1 MNCLHYSIPGKQS
14 IRNLLEQLPEDFS
27 RSLEL
32 KSSDHL
38 SCHRILRESIRSLGD
53 PELSNRR
60 RAQVVGAVSAL
71 FEELS
76 GDERVRKNETEY
88 LSLRLL
94 QAEAQCS
101 ISEFQN
107 GGDASG
113 FERLI
118 SKLKQ
123 EFAPAESDT
132 VSSSSGPPVSLTD
145 PSAPRNAPA
154 PLRLGAVL
162 GFLFLLG
169 LLVAGMITVGI
180 FAIGIAS

>member
-14 IRNLLEQLPEDFS
+14 IRNLLDQLPEDFS

-32 KSSDHL
+32 KSANHL
-38 SCHRILRESIRSLGD
+38 SCHRILRESIRRLAD
-53 PELSNRR
+53 PEMSNRR

-76 GDERVRKNETEY
+76 GDERVRKDENEY

-113 FERLI
+113 FDRLV

-123 EFAPAESDT
+123 EFALPGTAA
-132 VSSSSGPPVSLTD
+132 VSNHEPPVSLIDSST
-145 PSAPRNAPA
+145 PENEPA

-162 GFLFLLG
+162 GFLLLLG
-169 LLVAGMITVGI
+169 LLVAGMIAAGIFTVGI
-180 FAIGIAS
+180 AS